1 MDPAQTSGALAP
13 SPVLSRR
20 RNHRTVDRVAQIL
33 ELVAREHD
41 GLSLTE
47 IAHRVGAPISSI
59 QGLVNGLAAVGYLTE
74 QGRRFVLGPAPYVLN
89 LLAGRPPVRVV
100 RHDDLETL
108 HGMTGCTV
116 LLGVMVGRDVIYID
130 YATDSP
136 RHAYAT
142 ETRIHRPLI
151 RTATGR
157 VLLANLDKRE
167 LYAYLNGLDA
177 DEQGYVDGFLQ
188 ELTAI
193 RTDDLAT
200 TQGHMNPDVW
210 AVATPVREE
219 GRVVAAVGL
228 AGTPGEMEGRQ
239 DQLGQILRTQI
250 RTLTHRALHP

>member
-1 MDPAQTSGALAP
+1 MNPAPTAGAPAP
-13 SPVLSRR
+13 SPARSRR
-20 RNHRTVDRVAQIL
+20 RNHRTVDRIAQIL
-33 ELVAREHD
+33 ELAAREHG

-47 IAHRVGAPISSI
+47 IAQRVGAPISSV

-89 LLAGRPPVRVV
+89 LLADRPPVSVV

-108 HGMTGCTV
+108 LDMTGCTV

-136 RHAYAT
+136 AHAYAT

-167 LYAYLNGLDA
+167 LYAYLNGLDPA
-177 DEQGYVDGFLQ
+177 DQQYVDGFLT
-188 ELTAI
+188 ELNTI
-193 RTDDLAT
+193 RSEDVAT
-200 TQGHMNPDVW
+200 TRGHMNPEVW
-210 AVATPVREE
+210 AVATPVRED

-228 AGTPGEMEGRQ
+228 AGTPGQMEGRQ
-239 DQLGQILRTQI
+239 DQLGQILRTQV
-250 RTLTHRALHP
+250 RSLGHRDGRS